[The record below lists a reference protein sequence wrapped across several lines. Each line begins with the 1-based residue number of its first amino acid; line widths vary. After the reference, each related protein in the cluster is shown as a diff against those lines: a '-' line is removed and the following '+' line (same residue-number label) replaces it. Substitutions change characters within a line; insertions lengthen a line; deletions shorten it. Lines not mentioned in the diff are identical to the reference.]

1 MWKALGWSFA
11 AGALPAMTT
20 ARLAQPVERK
30 ALNLVVVGSSPTV
43 GAFEFLRE
51 AIVGAFAGG
60 YVLLCA
66 QARRGR
72 GGAAALARWFVWH
85 ACARGGS
92 SGERKHMGS
101 KRVVFTG
108 VCVSWTAAAWS
119 SGMILGLG
127 SGGRGFNSRSS
138 PLRKQKGLQF
148 CCGLGCSRACSTT
161 AKHRRHFAR
170 VV

>member
-1 MWKALGWSFA
+1 MAAAQPLAMDPTHAPCGWSGQQQGVSNALLRFGNALRTQRGTWSFA
-11 AGALPAMTT
+11 PGALPAMTT
-20 ARLAQPVERK
+20 ARLAQPAERK

-60 YVLLCA
+60 YALLCA

-72 GGAAALARWFVWH
+72 GGAAALARQLVWH

-101 KRVVFTG
+101 KRVVFAG
-108 VCVSWTAAAWS
+108 VCVSRNAAAW
-119 SGMILGLG
+119 M
-127 SGGRGFNSRSS
+127 
-138 PLRKQKGLQF
+138 
-148 CCGLGCSRACSTT
+148 A
-161 AKHRRHFAR
+161 
-170 VV
+170 